1 MIEDIQRDINWLG
14 ENAKSGNIGAISQ
27 VLNHLAV
34 LTVTLGNEVSDAYK
48 LQQEL
53 EDQYDIAFATKF
65 TELTK
70 GGISAAAAKPQVEAE
85 LAQERKD
92 WTQAKAG
99 YKRLST
105 FLDRCDRVLEAFR
118 QSVSVEKMSNLKN
131 I

>member
-1 MIEDIQRDINWLG
+1 MIDQITKDIEWLG
-14 ENAKSGNIGAISQ
+14 KNAKSSNIGEISQ

-34 LTVTLGNEVSDAYK
+34 LTVTLGNQVSDAYA

-53 EDQYDIAFATKF
+53 EDEYDIAFATKF

-70 GGISAAAAKPQVEAE
+70 SGISAASAKPQVEAE
-85 LAQERKD
+85 LGERKRD
-92 WTQAKAG
+92 WSQAKAG

-105 FLDRCDRVLEAFR
+105 FLDRCDKVLEAFR